1 MIIPRGKAIL
11 KLGSASIAT
20 VFVVLSAL
28 FWLQRSNAATA
39 GHRTVANVDFR
50 ADVRPILSRA
60 CFECHGPDASARR
73 ADLRLDLRD
82 AGLDGVIVPGDASAS
97 LLYERLV
104 AADPADRMPPPDSRH
119 RLDAEEVDAIRR
131 WIDEGAIW
139 ADHWSFEP
147 PRASTAPISG
157 EDGWSRD
164 LIDRFIRRGFD
175 ANGLSPAGSA
185 TRELLL
191 RRVTFDLTGLPPTLE
206 AQADFLADERP
217 DAYEHVV
224 DRLLASSA
232 FGERMAVDW
241 LDLARYADTYGYQ
254 SDVDRAVWPY
264 RDWVIDA
271 FNRNLP
277 YDDFAVWQLAGD
289 LLPEPT
295 REQRLATAFNRL
307 HRQTNEGGSVEEEF
321 RVEYVADRVHT
332 FGTTFLGLTTE
343 CARCHT
349 HKFDPITH
357 DEYYGLFA
365 FFDDIDESGLYS
377 HFTNATPTPTL
388 LLDPPDAT
396 TRIAELRRAIAATE
410 ASLGT
415 VTDDD
420 RAAFDAWF
428 ETRSDRGLA
437 SLDIPGLVGDFPLDA
452 IVDGGLEN
460 SVDAELSGR
469 VAGAPIIVDGAIGS
483 GIRLDGENNLHFPG
497 IAAFSRFEPFSI
509 ALWIRI
515 ERTVD
520 RAVVLH
526 RSRAW
531 TDAGSQGYQFLLE
544 SGRPSWSLIHF
555 WPGNA
560 ISIRGSAALPEGRW
574 IQIGLVYDGSSRADG
589 LGLFVDGSPVEV
601 DVIRDRLTKSITGGG
616 PGAMTIGQRFR
627 DRGFKGGSVD
637 HLQVFDRALTPIEW
651 RALHGGSTLDQ
662 PDASDRDAWYAYH
675 RATRN
680 PARDAMQ
687 EALRGHRR
695 ELAALLDRTPEIMVM
710 EDFEP
715 PREARVLERGRYDR
729 PLHVVEP
736 GVPASLGGF
745 PDALPRNRLGLAR
758 WLVDPGNPLAA
769 RVAVNR
775 LWMIVFG
782 RGLVATPED
791 FGAQGEPPSHPELLD
806 RLAIDF
812 IESGWDVKAML
823 RRLVLTSTYRQSSMG
838 SEAAKA
844 IDPENRWYAR
854 GPSGRLTAEMIR
866 DQALAAS
873 GLLVPDVGGPSVHPY
888 QPAGLWQEKSGRTY
902 PQGSGEALHR
912 RSMYTFWKRTSPPPS
927 MMIFDSAKRDVC
939 LARRGSTSTPLQALV
954 LLNDVQFMEAARVL
968 AERVIAAHPDD
979 ATAGIADAFRRLTGR
994 SPRRDEAISL
1004 GEMWAE
1010 ERAAFAAD
1018 PDAAGMVAATGDSP
1032 ARPGLDAV
1040 EVATMTLICSTIM
1053 NTDASV
1059 TRR

>member
-1 MIIPRGKAIL
+1 ML
-11 KLGSASIAT
+11 VLFASSPWQHSDAGT
-20 VFVVLSAL
+20 ADTLAL
-28 FWLQRSNAATA
+28 PQ
-39 GHRTVANVDFR
+39 VDFR
-50 ADVRPILSRA
+50 TAVRPILSRA
-60 CFECHGPDASARR
+60 CFECHGPDESARR
-73 ADLRLDLRD
+73 ADLRLDRAD
-82 AGLDGVIVPGDASAS
+82 AGLERVIVPGDSSAS
-97 LLYERLV
+97 LLYDRLV
-104 AADPADRMPPPDSRH
+104 TVDPEDRMPPPDSRH

-131 WIDEGAIW
+131 WIDDGAVW
-139 ADHWSFEP
+139 ADHWSFKTLQPTSP
-147 PRASTAPISG
+147 PTADDDRWARDPI
-157 EDGWSRD
+157 DG
-164 LIDRFIRRGFD
+164 FIRRGLETR
-175 ANGLSPAGSA
+175 GLSPAEA
-185 TRELLL
+185 TASKEMLL
-191 RRVTFDLTGLPPTLE
+191 RRVTLDLTGLPPTLE
-206 AQADFLADERP
+206 AQADFLADPRA
-217 DAYEHVV
+217 DAYERVV
-224 DRLLASSA
+224 DRLLDSQAY
-232 FGERMAVDW
+232 GERMAVDW

-254 SDVDRAVWPY
+254 SDVDRSVWPY
-264 RDWVIDA
+264 RDWVIEA
-271 FNRNLP
+271 FNQNLP

-295 REQRLATAFNRL
+295 RAQRLATAFNRL

-388 LLDPPDAT
+388 RLETAET
-396 TRIAELRRAIAATE
+396 TRRIAALRTAIAAAE
-410 ASLGT
+410 ASLDAAT
-415 VTDDD
+415 ADEL
-420 RAAFDAWF
+420 AAFDAWF
-428 ETRSDRGLA
+428 ETRSGEGVE
-437 SLDIPGLVGDFPLDA
+437 SPVIPGLVGDFPLDA
-452 IVDGGLEN
+452 IVDGGLQNE
-460 SVDAELSGR
+460 VDPDLSGR
-469 VAGAPIIVDGAIGS
+469 VAGAPVVVEGAIDA

-497 IAAFSRFEPFSI
+497 IAAFNRYDPFSI

-515 ERTVD
+515 ERIAD

-544 SGRPSWSLIHF
+544 AGRPSWSLIHF
-555 WPGNA
+555 WPGDA
-560 ISIRGSAALPEGRW
+560 ISIRGREPLPEGRW
-574 IQIGLVYDGSSRADG
+574 IQIGLASDGSSRADG

-601 DVIRDRLTKSITGGG
+601 DVIRDRLTKSITGGA

-627 DRGFKGGSVD
+627 DRGFKDGSVD
-637 HLQVFDRALTPIEW
+637 HLQVFDRVLTPIEW
-651 RALHGGSTLDQ
+651 RSLHRG
-662 PDASDRDAWYAYH
+662 AAFEEMKNADRDDWLAYH

-680 PARDAMQ
+680 PAR
-687 EALRGHRR
+687 EATRERLREHRR

-710 EDFEP
+710 AEFEP
-715 PREARVLERGRYDR
+715 PREARVLDRGRYDR

-745 PDALPRNRLGLAR
+745 PDELPRNRLGLAR
-758 WLVDPGNPLAA
+758 WLVDPANPLAA

-775 LWMIVFG
+775 LWMIAFG

-823 RRLVLTSTYRQSSMG
+823 RRLVLTSTYRQSSLG
-838 SEAAKA
+838 SDAAKA
-844 IDPENRWYAR
+844 SDPENRWYAR
-854 GPSGRLTAEMIR
+854 GPSGRLSAEMIR

-873 GLLVPDVGGPSVHPY
+873 GLLVSKVGGPSVHPY

-927 MMIFDSAKRDVC
+927 MMIFDSAKREVC
-939 LARRGSTSTPLQALV
+939 VARRDSTSTPLQALV

-968 AERVIAAHPDD
+968 AERVIIEHPEDADAPGRSTARIAA
-979 ATAGIADAFRRLTGR
+979 AFRRLTGR
-994 SPRRDEAISL
+994 RPRPDEAML
-1004 GEMWAE
+1004 LDELWAE
-1010 ERAAFAAD
+1010 ERAAFDAD
-1018 PDAAGMVAATGDSP
+1018 PEAALLVASTGESP
-1032 ARPGLDAV
+1032 THPGLDAA
-1040 EVATMTLICSTIM
+1040 EVATMTIVCSTIM

-1059 TRR
+1059 TGR